1 MTAPRLSAIAT
12 AVPPHVVR
20 QADVI
25 ERAMRIFDRE
35 RTDIERLMPVYANA
49 GIDTRHFCLPIEWY
63 ERDHGWAERNAL
75 YVENAL
81 VLLAE
86 AASRCLEQAGRT
98 FADIDAIVTVSTTG
112 ISTPSLDALLMER
125 LPFRRDLMR
134 LPVFGLGCAGGV
146 LGLARAA
153 AIARAQP
160 GCRVLFLV
168 VELCSLTFRKMDQS
182 KSNIVGTALFGD
194 GAAAALIESE
204 ADGPA
209 LAAWGE
215 HTWPDSLDVMGWH
228 ITDDGLG
235 VLFSRDIPALV
246 RNQFRDAADRFLE
259 SRGLGIGDIDAFVC
273 HPGGAKVVNAL
284 EEAFALPAGALNDA
298 REVLREYGN
307 MSAATVLFVLERML
321 ERRSAPLPH
330 DRARSRFYGGLPDA
344 GARGVTAAQL
354 VIGYVLL
361 QRLLELLWAQR
372 NTRRLLDQGAVEH
385 GAGHYP
391 YFVLLHASWLV
402 AIVFAADSGAAPNWF
417 WLATYAVLQIARLWT
432 MASLGRFWTTRII
445 TPAGEPLVARGPYR
459 YLRHPNYVI
468 VAGEI
473 AVLPLVFDLWLVAV
487 LFSVANAILL
497 RERIA
502 QENEAL
508 AGRPLR
514 SSDS

>member
-1 MTAPRLSAIAT
+1 VTAPHLSSIAT
-12 AVPPHVVR
+12 AVPPHVIR

-63 ERDHGWAERNAL
+63 EQEHSWAERNAL
-75 YVENAL
+75 YVENAV

-215 HTWPDSLDVMGWH
+215 HTWPDSLDIMGWH

-246 RNQFRDAADRFLE
+246 RNEFRGAADRFLE
-259 SRGLGIGDIDAFVC
+259 SRGLGVGDIDAFVC

-298 REVLREYGN
+298 REVLRKHGN

-321 ERRSAPLPH
+321 ERVQNRYLMTALGPG
-330 DRARSRFYGGLPDA
+330 F
-344 GARGVTAAQL
+344 TAAFL
-354 VIGYVLL
+354 T
-361 QRLLELLWAQR
+361 LER
-372 NTRRLLDQGAVEH
+372 V
-385 GAGHYP
+385 
-391 YFVLLHASWLV
+391 V
-402 AIVFAADSGAAPNWF
+402 
-417 WLATYAVLQIARLWT
+417 
-432 MASLGRFWTTRII
+432 
-445 TPAGEPLVARGPYR
+445 
-459 YLRHPNYVI
+459 
-468 VAGEI
+468 
-473 AVLPLVFDLWLVAV
+473 
-487 LFSVANAILL
+487 
-497 RERIA
+497 
-502 QENEAL
+502 
-508 AGRPLR
+508 
-514 SSDS
+514 